1 MNKVPAMCQV
11 LADSS
16 GKVCVVKFAGC
27 SPNLWISATKSHPLG
42 HSLVKKEPTTLD
54 KSIRSKKTQFLDY
67 GLRNRDLQLTF
78 LLLWDTSSH
87 GWIPRS
93 PAGPMRR
100 ARNTIWAHKK
110 SQD

>member
-87 GWIPRS
+87 G
-93 PAGPMRR
+93 
-100 ARNTIWAHKK
+100 
-110 SQD
+110 